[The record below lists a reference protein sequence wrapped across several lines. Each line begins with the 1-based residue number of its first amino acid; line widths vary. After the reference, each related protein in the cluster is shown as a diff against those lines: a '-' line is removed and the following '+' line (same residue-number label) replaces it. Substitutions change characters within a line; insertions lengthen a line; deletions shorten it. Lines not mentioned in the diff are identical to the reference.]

1 MELPITCD
9 SKRRLEYVSLKELNT
24 FQGELVELSKE
35 GYQAMKDSLTRYG
48 FFMPIF
54 YWIDPADGLRKVID
68 GHQRKRVLEREGWT
82 VEGGKFPVVDVE
94 AKSEQEAAEKLLQMR
109 GNHGKVTEQG
119 LYEFL
124 ATKGVD
130 LASIPNPDIPYI
142 NIDQFTQNYYTD
154 PLDVESEDG
163 EKVETHGIHAFNE
176 EAIFEGDN
184 LWDIPDLREDRLVT
198 ELPDNLG
205 MWLGTPG
212 ETAIDK
218 VVNQNTIYRTA
229 FNPEWAKDAFM
240 CFYEEDESFER
251 VWIDAV
257 AMVEKYYKMGWKGIV
272 APDFTIYDGDPA
284 AIRLY
289 NVYRNRWCARYWQ
302 EAGLNIIPNL
312 GMPSPMM
319 AREKYAWY
327 HAGMPRSAP
336 VVAVQCRS
344 EMRKSDR
351 REKFAQGMKLAMED
365 FQPEQCIIYG
375 GEEARKWLAPHL
387 PKSVKYH
394 YLTSWVEG
402 RFKKY
407 RKGEVVS
414 QSAANVAAAQQG

>member
-35 GYQAMKDSLTRYG
+35 GYQSMKDSLTRYG

-54 YWIDPADGLRKVID
+54 YWTDPVDGLRKVID

-82 VEGGKFPVVDVE
+82 VKGGKFPVVDVE

-142 NIDQFTQNYYTD
+142 DINQFTQNYYTD
-154 PLDVESEDG
+154 PLDLESEDG
-163 EKVETHGIHAFNE
+163 EEVETHGIHAFNE

-198 ELPDNLG
+198 ELPDDLG
-205 MWLGTPG
+205 TWLGTPG

-218 VVNQNTIYRTA
+218 VVNQNTIYRKA
-229 FNPEWAKDAFM
+229 FDPEWARDAFM
-240 CFYEEDESFER
+240 CFYEDDANFER
-251 VWIDAV
+251 IWADAV
-257 AMVEKYYKMGWKGIV
+257 AMVEKYHAMGWKGIV
-272 APDFTIYDGDPA
+272 GPDFTMYGGDPTV
-284 AIRLY
+284 IQLY
-289 NVYRNRWCARYWQ
+289 NIYRNRWCARYWQ
-302 EAGLNIIPNL
+302 EAGLNIIPNIEL
-312 GMPSPMM
+312 SDTKTYDWVRAGIPRPS
-319 AREKYAWY
+319 
-327 HAGMPRSAP
+327 P
-336 VVAVQCRS
+336 VVAVQCRTN
-344 EMRKSDR
+344 RRTKDR
-351 REKFAQGMKLAMED
+351 RAEFIANITAALD
-365 FQPEQCIIYG
+365 DLQPEQCIIYG
-375 GEEARKWLAPHL
+375 GEDHEDWLSPRL
-387 PKSVKYH
+387 PQHIKYH
-394 YLTSWVEG
+394 YLTSWIEG

-407 RKGEVVS
+407 RKGEIVS
-414 QSAANVAAAQQG
+414 PSAPAVAAAQ